1 MKLCAC
7 GGGGGPA
14 ACREE
19 EDAPQL
25 FVGSVRCAVHNRPDE
40 DLIVVLWSLLNA
52 RNRTFP
58 VVK

>member
-1 MKLCAC
+1 M
-7 GGGGGPA
+7 

>member
-1 MKLCAC
+1 MLVV
-7 GGGGGPA
+7 A
-14 ACREE
+14 AGVLRRAERKKMLRSCS
-19 EDAPQL
+19 L
-25 FVGSVRCAVHNRPDE
+25 VLWGVRCAVHNRPDE